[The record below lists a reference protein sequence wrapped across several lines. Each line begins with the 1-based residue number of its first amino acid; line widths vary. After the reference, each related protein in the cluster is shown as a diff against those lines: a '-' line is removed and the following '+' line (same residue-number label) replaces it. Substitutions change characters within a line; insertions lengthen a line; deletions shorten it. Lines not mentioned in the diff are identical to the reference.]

1 MGFKNKKKS
10 NFVPIDLNEDNVK
23 TIFERCLAAGD
34 KKFKDTERCNLI
46 YESCTVSK
54 KILS

>member
-46 YESCTVSK
+46 YESYTVSK